1 MKNINSLKSLPCEN
15 VVVYHL
21 TENVDLEVRVANDT
35 VWLTQAQMAMLF
47 GTQRQAITK
56 HLKHIFDAHELNKG
70 ETSAILELVQ
80 KEGKRLVRRS
90 MELFNLDVIISVG
103 FRVNTQKGI
112 EFRQWANRI
121 LKNYFIYGYPISE
134 RVEQLEKRVTHAEQ
148 QIKQMVQVT
157 LPPKVGLFFNGE
169 TFDAYVFLAEL
180 IRGAR
185 QDIRLV
191 DNYIDD
197 TVLMVLGKRQSGVN
211 AVVYTEKITSQ
222 LQSDI
227 SKFNTQYP
235 PITVKTI
242 PKVHDRFLMIDYNRL
257 YHFGASF
264 KDLGKRLF
272 VVSQIEEPNV
282 IDTLKKIL
290 S

>member
-1 MKNINSLKSLPCEN
+1 MSMWCRTAAAGKRKNINSLKSLPCEN

-121 LKNYFIYGYPISE
+121 LKKYFIYGYPISE
-134 RVEQLEKRVTHAEQ
+134 RVEQLEKRVT
-148 QIKQMVQVT
+148 
-157 LPPKVGLFFNGE
+157 LLF
-169 TFDAYVFLAEL
+169 
-180 IRGAR
+180 
-185 QDIRLV
+185 
-191 DNYIDD
+191 
-197 TVLMVLGKRQSGVN
+197 
-211 AVVYTEKITSQ
+211 
-222 LQSDI
+222 
-227 SKFNTQYP
+227 
-235 PITVKTI
+235 I
-242 PKVHDRFLMIDYNRL
+242 PRK
-257 YHFGASF
+257 
-264 KDLGKRLF
+264 
-272 VVSQIEEPNV
+272 
-282 IDTLKKIL
+282 
-290 S
+290 